1 MSKIVIFLGPPGAGK
16 GTQSQLLKERN
27 GFIQISTGDLLREA
41 VKNQTELGK
50 LAKQYMDEGKLVPD
64 DLIISLIK
72 EKLQEYAD
80 KNIIFD
86 GFPRTIP
93 QAESLDNLLSHL
105 NKNVDAVI
113 LFKIEDEEIVK
124 RLTGR
129 RVCPSCGA
137 VYHMVYNPPK
147 IDEICDKCGARLIQ
161 RDDDKEEVIRK
172 RLEVYHQQTKPL
184 IEYYKSKIVEIDATD
199 NPNNIYNKIV
209 SMI

>member
-16 GTQSQLLKERN
+16 GTQAQLLKERN

-105 NKNVDAVI
+105 NKNLDAVI
-113 LFKIEDEEIVK
+113 LFKIEDEEVVK

-137 VYHMVYNPPK
+137 VYHMIYNPPK
-147 IDEICDKCGARLIQ
+147 IDEICDKCGAGLIQ

-199 NPNNIYNKIV
+199 NPENIYNKIV

>member
-16 GTQSQLLKERN
+16 GTQAQLLKERS
-27 GFIQISTGDLLREA
+27 GFIQVSTGDLLREA

-50 LAKQYMDEGKLVPD
+50 LAKKYMDEGKLVPD

-93 QAESLDNLLSHL
+93 QAESLDNLLSQL
-105 NKNVDAVI
+105 NKNIDAVI
-113 LFKIEDEEIVK
+113 LFKIEDEEVVK
-124 RLTGR
+124 RLAGR

-137 VYHMVYNPPK
+137 VYHVVYNPPK
-147 IDEICDKCGARLIQ
+147 IDEICDKCGTKLIQ

-184 IEYYKSKIVEIDATD
+184 IEYYKNKIVEIDATD
-199 NPNNIYNKIV
+199 NPENIYNKIV